1 MNRTPRPQV
10 KLWPCTFVMRGGV
23 KKSSSRKLPWTCGGR
38 GRRWLKTSCSVLLKF
53 MDMINRF
60 VQFWQMQRR
69 FKIPVTRYREINV
82 YQSINQKW
90 RIGSPALLL
99 NYYPSQDC
107 RLLGIDIKTKFRKAL
122 SVHFVDNLS
131 NLFSSSW
138 SILKH
143 IYIILHYYSAE
154 LAVYTTAD
162 VSSITSYI
170 HGTR

>member
-60 VQFWQMQRR
+60 VQFWQMQ
-69 FKIPVTRYREINV
+69 
-82 YQSINQKW
+82 KW

-99 NYYPSQDC
+99 NYNPSQDC
-107 RLLGIDIKTKFRKAL
+107 CLLGIDIKTKFRKAL